1 MNGTRARAC
10 RRMAYGSGY
19 RKEHLPFSDSQNYT
33 IQVRKDGP
41 TGAWVLVGER
51 AKYQALK
58 AAIRKG
64 ISL

>member
-1 MNGTRARAC
+1 
-10 RRMAYGSGY
+10 MAYGDGY
-19 RKEHLPFSDSQNYT
+19 RKEHLPFSGSQNYT

>member
-10 RRMAYGSGY
+10 RRMVYGSGY
-19 RKEHLPFSDSQNYT
+19 RKEHLPFANFQKYT

-58 AAIRKG
+58 DATRKG
-64 ISL
+64 I